1 MKNKLKK
8 NSFIEGTIIASLAIV
23 ITKILGTLYVIP
35 FYSIIGE
42 NGGVLY
48 SYAYNIYNLFL
59 NISTAGLPLAISM
72 LVSEYISLNM
82 YEAKERT
89 YKIAKYFTFGI
100 SFIAFLIL
108 IIFAPNIAGFML
120 KGIEGGNTISDVAT
134 VIRAISF
141 CLLITPFLS
150 VIRGYLQGNK
160 FIAPTSISQVIE
172 QIVRIAIILIGSYVS
187 IKLLD
192 SSITIGVSVA
202 LSGAFFGGLVAFL
215 YLKFKINKNKKLF
228 IKSEKKDN
236 ISNKEI
242 INNLIKFSI
251 PLIIISIV
259 NNLYEITDMKLIIKA
274 LYMIGYSA
282 DKAELI
288 ASITCTWGPKICMII
303 GAIALG
309 LVTSLMPHLV
319 NSYTLNDMDEVN
331 KKFNQ
336 ALATIITICL
346 PMGIGL
352 FCVAEPTYFVFY
364 NYSPY
369 GPLILKFLAFLT
381 VISNIVL
388 VVNMSLQSL
397 KRFKV
402 IYLNTGVGLLVNL
415 ILDVPLVLLFNKIGI
430 YPFYGTVAATI
441 IGYLCSLTISF
452 IYINKTFKFKYTRL
466 FNTLKKLIISTLAMT
481 IVLAILRYFFPIRI
495 ITRANSVLGIIIYIV
510 IAVGVFALIGLKNG
524 LLYDTFGK
532 SYIDNVL
539 IKLHLKRKDEENDKD

>member
-1 MKNKLKK
+1 MEKKLKK

-23 ITKILGTLYVIP
+23 ITKVLGTLYVIP

-42 NGGVLY
+42 NGGILY

-82 YEAKERT
+82 QEAKERT
-89 YKIAKYFTFGI
+89 YKIAKYFIFAI
-100 SFIAFLIL
+100 SIIAFFIL
-108 IIFAPNIAGFML
+108 IIFAPNIATFML
-120 KGIEGGNTISDVAT
+120 KGIEGGNPISDVAT

-160 FIAPTSISQVIE
+160 FIAPTSISQIIE
-172 QIVRIAIILIGSYVS
+172 QVVRIAVVLIGSYVS

-192 SSITIGVSVA
+192 SSITTGVSVA
-202 LSGAFFGGLVAFL
+202 LTGAFFGGLIAFI
-215 YLKFKINKNKKLF
+215 YLKVKINKNKKSF
-228 IKSEKKDN
+228 IKSEKRDDV
-236 ISNKEI
+236 SNKKI

-251 PLIIISIV
+251 PLIIISVV

-309 LVTSLMPHLV
+309 LVTSLMPHMV
-319 NSYTLNDMDEVN
+319 NSYTVKDMDGVN
-331 KKFNQ
+331 NKFNQ

-352 FCVAEPTYFVFY
+352 FFIAEPTYFIFY
-364 NYSPY
+364 NYSEY

-381 VISNIVL
+381 VLSNVVL
-388 VVNMSLQSL
+388 IVNMSLQSL
-397 KRFKV
+397 KKFKI
-402 IYLNTGVGLLVNL
+402 IYLNTAVGLIVNL

-441 IGYLCSLTISF
+441 IGYICSLIICF
-452 IYINKTFKFKYTRL
+452 VCINKEFKFKYNKL
-466 FNTLKKLIISTLAMT
+466 FEVLKMLILPLLAM
-481 IVLAILRYFFPIRI
+481 IAVLILLSNFCPISINNRFTAII
-495 ITRANSVLGIIIYIV
+495 GIIIYI
-510 IAVGVFALIGLKNG
+510 IPAVLVFGIVALKNG
-524 LLYDTFGK
+524 LLFATFGK
-532 SYIDNVL
+532 TFVDNILV
-539 IKLHLKRKDEENDKD
+539 KLHLKRKENDNEN